1 MVTGWRFAFSFT
13 FIVLKVK
20 SEQSDNKCMSNNLMD
35 EMALDDQAMRPI
47 IEDSD
52 LIGGVYYMNYDE
64 CVIVSNDKW
73 KDEAGGVPRHSYLLA
88 TATNWDNPEE
98 FEEED
103 AYAIL
108 LRATGPEKLPAED
121 DLMNVR
127 EEAMRRKITNDTA
140 VDSSQVPGTSEEIM
154 DVLTKNE
161 IQFSG
166 INAKILGTVYEDDGI
181 EFGSDVETFYSSA
194 RYKVYKPNAQALS
207 EIFKLIQ
214 HDQDKQDEDDS
225 VIRLGRVRYTSTER
239 NRRLSEATVPIDID
253 DVVGNKTALFGMTRT
268 GKSNTMK
275 VLATSVFQHAVETD
289 EEIGQLMFDPAGEYA
304 NVNQQD
310 DETALADIHD
320 DVVSVYSWGGAVEDG
335 VESLQIDFFDYE
347 QMDEVWQ
354 TIKLHLTR
362 DADYVTSF
370 KAANPVGPENRNEN
384 YSEFNKAVRC
394 QSALYTC
401 LVKAGFDTGNDFSTP
416 IPTNTDIRDAVNSNV
431 SGSDIDF
438 NMPGNTPA
446 GWVFVDE
453 DDLVKFWETVAENRD
468 VINNVDDDWITNDV
482 EAMLV
487 MLNMESGNGYKI
499 LEDLRRY
506 HDPGTKGYYPDIIYE
521 SLADGDIVIVD
532 LTQGTDE
539 INQRI
544 SKTIV
549 ERVVERQVELF
560 TDGEDPHNMEVYVEE
575 AHRLFGSDYL
585 DDADATDPY
594 VRLAKEAAKYNIG
607 LIYATQEVSGVD
619 GRVLAN
625 TANWIVTHLNNT
637 NETKELSRYY
647 NFEDFE
653 QLTLEAEDV
662 GFARVK
668 TLSGQFI
675 IPTQIDEFDQ
685 DLIQQAGDLY
695 EAKHGDSD
703 GEFLSDYE

>member
-1 MVTGWRFAFSFT
+1 MP
-13 FIVLKVK
+13 
-20 SEQSDNKCMSNNLMD
+20 NNLMD

-47 IEDSD
+47 IDDSD

-64 CVIVSNDKW
+64 CVIVSNDRW

-88 TATNWDNPEE
+88 TATDWDNPEE

-121 DLMNVR
+121 DLMQVR
-127 EEAMRRKITNDTA
+127 EEAMRRKITNDTS
-140 VDSSQVPGTSEEIM
+140 VDTSQVPGTSEEIM

-166 INAKILGTVYEDDGI
+166 INAKILGTVYEGDDGI

-214 HDQDKQDEDDS
+214 HDQDEQDEDDS

-239 NRRLSEATVPIDID
+239 NPRLSEATVPIDID

-275 VLATSVFQHAVETD
+275 VLATSIFQHAVETD

-320 DVVSVYSWGGAVEDG
+320 DVVSVYSWGGADEDG

-370 KAANPVGPENRNEN
+370 KAANPVGPDNRNEN

-394 QSALYTC
+394 QSALYAC

-416 IPTNTDIRDAVNSNV
+416 IPTNTDIRDAVNSNI

-438 NMPGNTPA
+438 NMPGNAPP

-468 VINNVDDDWITNDV
+468 AINNADDDWITNDV

-506 HDPGTKGYYPDIIYE
+506 HDPGTEGYYPDIIYE

-560 TDGEDPHNMEVYVEE
+560 TGGEEPHNMEVYVEE

-637 NETKELSRYY
+637 NETRELSRYY

-653 QLTLEAEDV
+653 RLTLEAEDV

>member
-1 MVTGWRFAFSFT
+1 M
-13 FIVLKVK
+13 LKVK
-20 SEQSDNKCMSNNLMD
+20 FKQSDNKCMSNNLMD

-73 KDEAGGVPRHSYLLA
+73 KDEAGGVPRHSYLVA

-194 RYKVYKPNAQALS
+194 RYKVYKPNARALS

-214 HDQDKQDEDDS
+214 HDQDEQDEDDS

-239 NRRLSEATVPIDID
+239 NPRLSEATVPIDIN

-275 VLATSVFQHAVETD
+275 VLATSIFQHAVETD
-289 EEIGQLMFDPAGEYA
+289 EEIGQLMFDPTGEYA

-370 KAANPVGPENRNEN
+370 KAANPVGPENQNEN

-394 QSALYTC
+394 QSALYAC

-438 NMPGNTPA
+438 NMSGNTPA

-468 VINNVDDDWITNDV
+468 VINDADYDWITNDV

-487 MLNMESGNGYKI
+487 MLNIESGNGYKI

-506 HDPGTKGYYPDIIYE
+506 HDPGTEGYYPDIIYE

-594 VRLAKEAAKYNIG
+594 VRLAKEAAKYDIG

-653 QLTLEAEDV
+653 RLTLEAEDV

-668 TLSGQFI
+668 TLSGKFI

-703 GEFLSDYE
+703 SEFLSEYE

>member
-1 MVTGWRFAFSFT
+1 MA
-13 FIVLKVK
+13 
-20 SEQSDNKCMSNNLMD
+20 NNLMN

-47 IEDSD
+47 IESSE
-52 LIGGVYYMNYDE
+52 LIGGVYYMDYDE

-73 KDEAGGVPRHSYLLA
+73 KDRAGGVPRHCYLLA
-88 TATNWDNPEE
+88 TATDWENPEN
-98 FEEED
+98 FREED
-103 AYAIL
+103 AYAML
-108 LRATGPEKLPAED
+108 LRATGPKKLPAED
-121 DLMNVR
+121 DLMQVR
-127 EEAMRRKITNDTA
+127 EEAMRRKITSDSS
-140 VDSSQVPGTSEEIM
+140 VDSSQIPGTSEDIM

-166 INAKILGTVYEDDGI
+166 INAKILGTVYEGDGGI
-181 EFGSDVETFYSSA
+181 QFGSDVETFYSSA
-194 RYKVYKPNAQALS
+194 RYKVYKPSSQALS

-214 HDQDKQDEDDS
+214 HDQDEEDEDNDS

-239 NRRLSEATVPIDID
+239 NSQLEDATVPIDID
-253 DVVGNKTALFGMTRT
+253 DVIGNKTALFGMTRT

-275 VLATSVFQHAVETD
+275 VLATSIFQHAIQTEKQV
-289 EEIGQLMFDPAGEYA
+289 GQLMFDPAGEYA
-304 NVNQQD
+304 NINQQD
-310 DETALADIHD
+310 DETALADIHE
-320 DVVSVYSWGGAVEDG
+320 DVVTIYSWGGDDEEN

-347 QMDEVWQ
+347 QIDEVWQ
-354 TIKLHLTR
+354 TIKLQLTR
-362 DADYVTSF
+362 DRDYVNSF
-370 KAANPVGPENRNEN
+370 KAANPVGPESREDN
-384 YSEFNKAVRC
+384 YPEFNKAVRC
-394 QSALYTC
+394 QSSLYAC
-401 LVKAGFDTGNDFSTP
+401 LVEAGFDTGEEFSTP
-416 IPTNTDIRDAVNSNV
+416 IPTNKDVRDAVNNNLRSSSSEFEESDGGP
-431 SGSDIDF
+431 SGWIF
-438 NMPGNTPA
+438 AN
-446 GWVFVDE
+446 E
-453 DDLVKFWETVAENRD
+453 KRLVEFWKTVAENRD
-468 VINNVDDDWITNDV
+468 AVESADPDWITNDV

-487 MLNMESGNGYKI
+487 MLNQEAGNGYKI

-506 HDPGTKGYYPDIIYE
+506 HDPGTEGYYPDIIYE
-521 SLADGDIVIVD
+521 SLAGGDIVIVD

-549 ERVVERQVELF
+549 KRVVERQVDLF
-560 TDGEDPHNMEVYVEE
+560 TAGDEPHNIEVYVEE

-647 NFEDFE
+647 NFEDFKR
-653 QLTLEAEDV
+653 LTLEAEDV

-668 TLSGQFI
+668 TLSGKFI

-685 DLIQQAGDLY
+685 DLIEEAGQLY
-695 EAKHGDSD
+695 EANHGTTDGDS
-703 GEFLSDYE
+703 LSDYE

>member
-1 MVTGWRFAFSFT
+1 
-13 FIVLKVK
+13 
-20 SEQSDNKCMSNNLMD
+20 MD

-73 KDEAGGVPRHSYLLA
+73 KDEAGGVPRHSYLVA

-194 RYKVYKPNAQALS
+194 RYKVYKPNARALS

-214 HDQDKQDEDDS
+214 HDQDEQDEDDS
-225 VIRLGRVRYTSTER
+225 MIRLGRVRYTSTER
-239 NRRLSEATVPIDID
+239 NPRLSEAAVPIDID

-275 VLATSVFQHAVETD
+275 VLATSIFQHAVETD

-394 QSALYTC
+394 QSALYAC

-431 SGSDIDF
+431 SGLDIDF
-438 NMPGNTPA
+438 NMPGNAPS

-468 VINNVDDDWITNDV
+468 VINDVDDDWITNDV

-506 HDPGTKGYYPDIIYE
+506 HDPGTEGYYPDIIYE

-668 TLSGQFI
+668 TLSGKFI

-703 GEFLSDYE
+703 GEFLSEYE

>member
-1 MVTGWRFAFSFT
+1 MTP
-13 FIVLKVK
+13 
-20 SEQSDNKCMSNNLMD
+20 DLMD
-35 EMALDDQAMRPI
+35 EMALDDQAIRPI
-47 IEDSD
+47 IEGSD
-52 LIGGVYYMNYDE
+52 LVGGIYYMNYDE
-64 CVIVSNDKW
+64 GVIVSNDKW
-73 KDEAGGVPRHSYLLA
+73 KDDAGGIPRHCYLLA
-88 TATNWDNPEE
+88 TATDWENPDE

-103 AYAIL
+103 AYAML

-121 DLMNVR
+121 DLMQVR
-127 EEAMRRKITNDTA
+127 EEAMRRKITNDTG
-140 VDSSQVPGTSEEIM
+140 VDARNVPGSSEEIM

-166 INAKILGTVYEDDGI
+166 INAKILGTIYETDDGVQ
-181 EFGSDVETFYSSA
+181 FGSDVETFYSSA
-194 RYKVYKPNAQALS
+194 RYKVYKPRPEALS
-207 EIFKLIQ
+207 KIFQLIQ
-214 HDQDKQDEDDS
+214 LDQNEPDDS

-239 NRRLSEATVPIDID
+239 NSELDDATVPLDIN

-275 VLATSVFQHAVETD
+275 VLATNIFEHAVETD
-289 EEIGQLMFDPAGEYA
+289 QEIGQLLFDPAGEYA
-304 NVNQQD
+304 NVNTQD

-320 DVVSVYSWGGAVEDG
+320 DVVTVYSWGGGGDD

-347 QMDEVWQ
+347 QIDEVWQ

-362 DADYVTSF
+362 DRDYVNSF
-370 KAANPVGPENRNEN
+370 KAANPVAPEQQGDNQGEVNE
-384 YSEFNKAVRC
+384 AVRC
-394 QSALYTC
+394 QSVLYAC
-401 LVKAGFDTGNDFSTP
+401 LIRAGFETPNGFRTP
-416 IPTNTDIRDAVNSNV
+416 IPTNAAVRDAVNAHVDDNDPDFEN
-431 SGSDIDF
+431 SGF
-438 NMPGNTPA
+438 GAPG
-446 GWVFVDE
+446 WSFVN
-453 DDLVKFWETVAENRD
+453 ENRLEEFWD
-468 VINNVDDDWITNDV
+468 IVANNRDDINDADEDWITNDV

-487 MLNMESGNGYKI
+487 MFNQEAGNGYQI

-506 HDPGTKGYYPDIIYE
+506 HDPGTQGYYPDIIYD

-532 LTQGTDE
+532 LTSGTDE

-549 ERVVERQVELF
+549 ERVVERQVDMF
-560 TDGEDPHNMEVYVEE
+560 TNGQEPHNMEVYVEE

-625 TANWIVTHLNNT
+625 TANWIVTHLNNR
-637 NETKELSRYY
+637 NETRELSRYY

-653 QLTLEAEDV
+653 RLTLEAEDV

-675 IPTQIDEFDQ
+675 VPTQIDKFDQ
-685 DLIQQAGDLY
+685 DLITRAGDRY
-695 EAKHGDSD
+695 EQRYGDD
-703 GEFLSDYE
+703 DDTLQEAF

>member
-1 MVTGWRFAFSFT
+1 
-13 FIVLKVK
+13 
-20 SEQSDNKCMSNNLMD
+20 MSNNLMD

-88 TATNWDNPEE
+88 TATDWDNPEE
-98 FEEED
+98 FKEED

-121 DLMNVR
+121 DLMKVR

-166 INAKILGTVYEDDGI
+166 INTKILGTVYEGDDGI

-207 EIFKLIQ
+207 KIFKLIQ
-214 HDQDKQDEDDS
+214 QDQDEQDEDDS

-239 NRRLSEATVPIDID
+239 NPRLSEATVPIDID

-275 VLATSVFQHAVETD
+275 VLATSIFQHAVETD

-320 DVVSVYSWGGAVEDG
+320 DVVSVYSWGGADEDG

-347 QMDEVWQ
+347 QIDEVWQ

-370 KAANPVGPENRNEN
+370 KSANPVGPENKREN
-384 YSEFNKAVRC
+384 RSEFTKSVRC
-394 QSALYTC
+394 QSALYAC

-416 IPTNTDIRDAVNSNV
+416 IPTNTAIRDAVNDNI

-438 NMPGNTPA
+438 NLPGNTPP
-446 GWVFVDE
+446 GWAFVDE
-453 DDLVKFWETVAENRD
+453 DELVKFWETVAENRD
-468 VINNVDDDWITNDV
+468 AINNADDDWITNDV

-506 HDPGTKGYYPDIIYE
+506 HDPGTQGYYPDIIYE

-560 TDGEDPHNMEVYVEE
+560 TGGEEPHNMEVYVEE

-619 GRVLAN
+619 SRVLAN

-653 QLTLEAEDV
+653 RLTLEAEDV

-685 DLIQQAGDLY
+685 NLIQQAGDMY
-695 EAKHGDSD
+695 EAEHGDSD
-703 GEFLSDYE
+703 SKLLSDYE

>member
-1 MVTGWRFAFSFT
+1 
-13 FIVLKVK
+13 
-20 SEQSDNKCMSNNLMD
+20 MSNNLMD

-88 TATNWDNPEE
+88 TATDWDNPEE

-121 DLMNVR
+121 DLMKVR

-166 INAKILGTVYEDDGI
+166 INAKILGTVYEDDDGI

-214 HDQDKQDEDDS
+214 HDQDEQDEDDS

-239 NRRLSEATVPIDID
+239 NPRLSEATVPIDID

-275 VLATSVFQHAVETD
+275 VLATSIFQHAVETD

-320 DVVSVYSWGGAVEDG
+320 DVVSVYSWGGAEEDG

-394 QSALYTC
+394 QSALYAC
-401 LVKAGFDTGNDFSTP
+401 LVKAGFDTANDFSTP

-438 NMPGNTPA
+438 NIPGNAPA

-468 VINNVDDDWITNDV
+468 AISDADDDWITNDV

-506 HDPGTKGYYPDIIYE
+506 HDPGTEGYYPDIIYE

-560 TDGEDPHNMEVYVEE
+560 TGGEEPHNIEVYVEE

-585 DDADATDPY
+585 DDADVTDPY

-653 QLTLEAEDV
+653 RLTLEAEDV

>member
-1 MVTGWRFAFSFT
+1 
-13 FIVLKVK
+13 
-20 SEQSDNKCMSNNLMD
+20 MSNNLMD

-52 LIGGVYYMNYDE
+52 LIGGVYYMNYGE

-73 KDEAGGVPRHSYLLA
+73 KDEAGDVPRHSYLLA
-88 TATNWDNPEE
+88 TATDWDNPEE

-121 DLMNVR
+121 DLMKVR

-166 INAKILGTVYEDDGI
+166 INAKILGTVYEDDSDGI

-214 HDQDKQDEDDS
+214 HDQDEQDEDDS

-239 NRRLSEATVPIDID
+239 NPRLSEATVPIDID

-275 VLATSVFQHAVETD
+275 VLATSIFQHAVETD

-320 DVVSVYSWGGAVEDG
+320 DVVSVYSWGGAEEDG

-394 QSALYTC
+394 QSALYAC

-438 NMPGNTPA
+438 NMPGNAPA

-468 VINNVDDDWITNDV
+468 AINDADDDWITNDV

-506 HDPGTKGYYPDIIYE
+506 HDPGTEGYYPDIIYE

-560 TDGEDPHNMEVYVEE
+560 TGGEETHDMEVYVEE

-585 DDADATDPY
+585 DDADVTDPY

-653 QLTLEAEDV
+653 RLTLEAEDV

-685 DLIQQAGDLY
+685 DLIQQTGDLY

>member
-1 MVTGWRFAFSFT
+1 
-13 FIVLKVK
+13 
-20 SEQSDNKCMSNNLMD
+20 MD

-88 TATNWDNPEE
+88 TATDWDNPEE
-98 FEEED
+98 FKEED

-121 DLMNVR
+121 DLMKVR
-127 EEAMRRKITNDTA
+127 EEAMRRKITNDTS
-140 VDSSQVPGTSEEIM
+140 VDTGQVPGSSEEIM

-166 INAKILGTVYEDDGI
+166 INAKILGTAYEDDDGI

-194 RYKVYKPNAQALS
+194 RYKVYKPNARALS

-214 HDQDKQDEDDS
+214 HDQDEQDEDDS

-239 NRRLSEATVPIDID
+239 NPRLSEATVPIDID

-275 VLATSVFQHAVETD
+275 VLATSIFQHAVETD

-320 DVVSVYSWGGAVEDG
+320 DVVSVYSWGGVEEEG
-335 VESLQIDFFDYE
+335 IESLQIDFFDYE

-394 QSALYTC
+394 QSALYAC
-401 LVKAGFDTGNDFSTP
+401 LMKAGFDTGNDFSTP

-438 NMPGNTPA
+438 NMPGNAPA

-468 VINNVDDDWITNDV
+468 AINDADDDWITNDV

-506 HDPGTKGYYPDIIYE
+506 HDPGTEGYYPDIIYE

-560 TDGEDPHNMEVYVEE
+560 TGGEEPHNIEVYVEE

-585 DDADATDPY
+585 DDADVTDPY

-653 QLTLEAEDV
+653 RLTLEAEDV

>member
-1 MVTGWRFAFSFT
+1 
-13 FIVLKVK
+13 
-20 SEQSDNKCMSNNLMD
+20 MSSNLMD

-88 TATNWDNPEE
+88 TATDWDNPEE
-98 FEEED
+98 FKEED

-121 DLMNVR
+121 DLMKVR
-127 EEAMRRKITNDTA
+127 EEAMRRKVTNDTA

-166 INAKILGTVYEDDGI
+166 INAKILGTAYEDDDGI

-194 RYKVYKPNAQALS
+194 RYKVYKPNARALS

-214 HDQDKQDEDDS
+214 HDQDEQDEDDS

-239 NRRLSEATVPIDID
+239 NPRLSEATVPIDID

-275 VLATSVFQHAVETD
+275 VLATSIFQHAVETD

-320 DVVSVYSWGGAVEDG
+320 DVVSVYSWGGVEEEG
-335 VESLQIDFFDYE
+335 IESLQIDFFDYE

-394 QSALYTC
+394 QSALYAC
-401 LVKAGFDTGNDFSTP
+401 LMKAGFDTGNDFSTP

-438 NMPGNTPA
+438 NMPGNAPA

-468 VINNVDDDWITNDV
+468 AINDADDDWITNDV

-506 HDPGTKGYYPDIIYE
+506 HDPGTQGYYPDIIYE

-560 TDGEDPHNMEVYVEE
+560 TGGEEPHNMEVYVEE

-653 QLTLEAEDV
+653 RLTLEAEDV

-675 IPTQIDEFDQ
+675 IPTQIDKFDQ

>member
-1 MVTGWRFAFSFT
+1 MTS
-13 FIVLKVK
+13 
-20 SEQSDNKCMSNNLMD
+20 NLMD

-47 IEDSD
+47 IDNSS
-52 LIGGVYYMNYDE
+52 LVGGVYYMNYDE

-73 KDEAGGVPRHSYLLA
+73 KDDAGGVPRHCYLLA
-88 TATNWDNPEE
+88 TPTDWDDPDE
-98 FEEED
+98 FEEDD
-103 AYAIL
+103 AYAML

-121 DLMNVR
+121 DLMQVR
-127 EEAMRRKITNDTA
+127 EEAMRRKITNDTS
-140 VDSSQVPGTSEEIM
+140 VDSAQVPGTSEEIM

-166 INAKILGTVYEDDGI
+166 INAKILGTVYEDDDGI

-194 RYKVYKPNAQALS
+194 RYKVYKPNAEAIS

-214 HDQDKQDEDDS
+214 LDKDDEEDGNDS

-239 NRRLSEATVPIDID
+239 NTQLGNATVPIDIK

-275 VLATSVFQHAVETD
+275 VLATNIFQHAVETD
-289 EEIGQLMFDPAGEYA
+289 QEIGQLMFDPAGEYA

-310 DETALADIHD
+310 EETALADIHE
-320 DVVSVYSWGGAVEDG
+320 DVVTVYSWGGDDEEN

-362 DADYVTSF
+362 DRDYVNSF
-370 KAANPVGPENRNEN
+370 KAANPVGPEDRDEN

-394 QSALYTC
+394 QSALYAC
-401 LVKAGFDTGNDFSTP
+401 LVKAGFDTGENFSTP
-416 IPTNTDIRDAVNSNV
+416 IPTNADIRDAVNTNT
-431 SGSDIDF
+431 SDSSREFEASDAGP
-438 NMPGNTPA
+438 PGWIFAN
-446 GWVFVDE
+446 E
-453 DDLVKFWETVAENRD
+453 DRLVEFWETVAENREA
-468 VINNVDDDWITNDV
+468 INDTDDDWITNDV

-487 MLNMESGNGYKI
+487 MLNLEAGNGYKI
-499 LEDLRRY
+499 LEGLRRY
-506 HDPGTKGYYPDIIYE
+506 HDPGTEGYYPDIIYE

-549 ERVVERQVELF
+549 ERVVERQVTLF
-560 TDGEDPHNMEVYVEE
+560 TEGDDPHNIEVYVEE

-585 DDADATDPY
+585 DDADSTDPY

-653 QLTLEAEDV
+653 RLTLEAEDV

-675 IPTQIDEFDQ
+675 VPTQIDQFDQ
-685 DLIQQAGDLY
+685 DLIEEAGKRY
-695 EAKHGDSD
+695 EAKYGKNDDESL
-703 GEFLSDYE
+703 ENWQ

>member
-1 MVTGWRFAFSFT
+1 
-13 FIVLKVK
+13 
-20 SEQSDNKCMSNNLMD
+20 MD

-47 IEDSD
+47 IESSD

-73 KDEAGGVPRHSYLLA
+73 KDEAGGVPRHCYLLA
-88 TATNWDNPEE
+88 TATDWENPEE

-103 AYAIL
+103 AYAML
-108 LRATGPEKLPAED
+108 LRSTGPEKLPAED
-121 DLMNVR
+121 DLMQVR
-127 EEAMRRKITNDTA
+127 EEAMRRKVTSDSS
-140 VDSSQVPGTSEEIM
+140 VDNSQVPGTSEEIM

-166 INAKILGTVYEDDGI
+166 INTKILGTVYEGDDGI
-181 EFGSDVETFYSSA
+181 KFGSDVETFYSSA
-194 RYKVYKPNAQALS
+194 RYKVYKPSAQALS
-207 EIFKLIQ
+207 EIFNLIQ
-214 HDQDKQDEDDS
+214 HDQDEDKDS

-239 NRRLSEATVPIDID
+239 NPQLEDATVPIDID

-275 VLATSVFQHAVETD
+275 VLATSIFQHAVQTD

-310 DETALADIHD
+310 EDTALADIHD
-320 DVVSVYSWGGAVEDG
+320 DVVSIYSWGADDEDD

-347 QMDEVWQ
+347 QIDEVWQ

-362 DADYVTSF
+362 DRDYVNSF
-370 KAANPVGPENRNEN
+370 KAANPVGPDNREDN
-384 YSEFNKAVRC
+384 YSEFNKALRC
-394 QSALYTC
+394 QSALYAC
-401 LVKAGFDTGNDFSTP
+401 LVKAGFDTGDDFSTP
-416 IPTNTDIRDAVNSNV
+416 IPTNQDVRDTVNNNLRS
-431 SGSDIDF
+431 SSSDFEASDGGP
-438 NMPGNTPA
+438 PGWIFA
-446 GWVFVDE
+446 DE
-453 DDLVKFWETVAENRD
+453 KRLVEFWETVAENRD
-468 VINNVDDDWITNDV
+468 AVENADPDWITNDI

-487 MLNMESGNGYKI
+487 MLNQEAGNGYKI
-499 LEDLRRY
+499 LENLRRY
-506 HDPGTKGYYPDIIYE
+506 HDPGTEGYYPDIIYD
-521 SLADGDIVIVD
+521 SLANGDIVIVD

-549 ERVVERQVELF
+549 ERVVERQVEIF
-560 TDGEDPHNMEVYVEE
+560 TDGDEPHNIEVYVEE

-653 QLTLEAEDV
+653 RLTLEAEDV

-668 TLSGQFI
+668 TLSGKFI

-685 DLIQQAGDLY
+685 DLIEQAGQLY
-695 EAKHGDSD
+695 DAKHGETD
-703 GEFLSDYE
+703 GEFLSDY

>member
-1 MVTGWRFAFSFT
+1 
-13 FIVLKVK
+13 
-20 SEQSDNKCMSNNLMD
+20 MSNNLMD

-52 LIGGVYYMNYDE
+52 LIGGVYYMNYGE

-88 TATNWDNPEE
+88 TATDWDNPEE

-121 DLMNVR
+121 DLMKVR

-166 INAKILGTVYEDDGI
+166 INAKILGTVYEDDSDGI

-214 HDQDKQDEDDS
+214 HDQDEQDEDDS

-239 NRRLSEATVPIDID
+239 NPRLSEATVPIDID

-275 VLATSVFQHAVETD
+275 VLATSIFQHAVETD

-320 DVVSVYSWGGAVEDG
+320 DVVSVYSWGGAEEDG

-394 QSALYTC
+394 QSALYAC

-416 IPTNTDIRDAVNSNV
+416 IPTNTDIRDTVNSNV

-438 NMPGNTPA
+438 NMPGNAPA

-468 VINNVDDDWITNDV
+468 AINDADDDWITNDV

-506 HDPGTKGYYPDIIYE
+506 HDPGTEGYYPDIIYE

-549 ERVVERQVELF
+549 ERVVERQVKLF
-560 TDGEDPHNMEVYVEE
+560 TGGEEPHNIEVYVEE

-585 DDADATDPY
+585 DDADVTDPY

-653 QLTLEAEDV
+653 RLTLEAEDV

-685 DLIQQAGDLY
+685 DLIQQTGDLY

>member
-1 MVTGWRFAFSFT
+1 
-13 FIVLKVK
+13 
-20 SEQSDNKCMSNNLMD
+20 MSNNLMD

-52 LIGGVYYMNYDE
+52 LIGGVYYMNYGE

-73 KDEAGGVPRHSYLLA
+73 KDEAGDVPRHSYLLA
-88 TATNWDNPEE
+88 TATDWDNPEE

-121 DLMNVR
+121 DLMKVR

-166 INAKILGTVYEDDGI
+166 INAKILGTVYEDDSDGI

-214 HDQDKQDEDDS
+214 HDQDEQDEDDS

-239 NRRLSEATVPIDID
+239 NPRLSEATVPIDID

-275 VLATSVFQHAVETD
+275 VLATSIFQHAVETD

-320 DVVSVYSWGGAVEDG
+320 DVVSVYSWGGAEEDG

-394 QSALYTC
+394 QSALYAC

-416 IPTNTDIRDAVNSNV
+416 IPTNTDIRDTVNSNV

-438 NMPGNTPA
+438 NMPGNAPA

-468 VINNVDDDWITNDV
+468 AINDADDDWITNDV

-506 HDPGTKGYYPDIIYE
+506 HDPGTEGYYPDIIYE

-549 ERVVERQVELF
+549 ERVVERQVKLF
-560 TDGEDPHNMEVYVEE
+560 TGGEEPHNIEVYVEE

-585 DDADATDPY
+585 DDADVTDPY

-653 QLTLEAEDV
+653 RLTLEAEDV

-685 DLIQQAGDLY
+685 DLIQQTGDLY

>member
-1 MVTGWRFAFSFT
+1 MG
-13 FIVLKVK
+13 
-20 SEQSDNKCMSNNLMD
+20 
-35 EMALDDQAMRPI
+35 
-47 IEDSD
+47 
-52 LIGGVYYMNYDE
+52 
-64 CVIVSNDKW
+64 
-73 KDEAGGVPRHSYLLA
+73 PRHSYLVA

-194 RYKVYKPNAQALS
+194 RYKVYKPNARALS

-214 HDQDKQDEDDS
+214 HDQDEQDEDDS

-239 NRRLSEATVPIDID
+239 NPRLSEATVPIDIN

-275 VLATSVFQHAVETD
+275 VLATSIFQHAVETD
-289 EEIGQLMFDPAGEYA
+289 EEIGQLMFDPTGEYA

-310 DETALADIHD
+310 NETALADIHD

-370 KAANPVGPENRNEN
+370 KAANPVGPENQNEN

-394 QSALYTC
+394 Q
-401 LVKAGFDTGNDFSTP
+401 
-416 IPTNTDIRDAVNSNV
+416 
-431 SGSDIDF
+431 
-438 NMPGNTPA
+438 
-446 GWVFVDE
+446 
-453 DDLVKFWETVAENRD
+453 
-468 VINNVDDDWITNDV
+468 
-482 EAMLV
+482 
-487 MLNMESGNGYKI
+487 
-499 LEDLRRY
+499 
-506 HDPGTKGYYPDIIYE
+506 
-521 SLADGDIVIVD
+521 
-532 LTQGTDE
+532 
-539 INQRI
+539 
-544 SKTIV
+544 
-549 ERVVERQVELF
+549 
-560 TDGEDPHNMEVYVEE
+560 
-575 AHRLFGSDYL
+575 
-585 DDADATDPY
+585 
-594 VRLAKEAAKYNIG
+594 
-607 LIYATQEVSGVD
+607 
-619 GRVLAN
+619 
-625 TANWIVTHLNNT
+625 
-637 NETKELSRYY
+637 
-647 NFEDFE
+647 
-653 QLTLEAEDV
+653 
-662 GFARVK
+662 
-668 TLSGQFI
+668 
-675 IPTQIDEFDQ
+675 
-685 DLIQQAGDLY
+685 
-695 EAKHGDSD
+695 
-703 GEFLSDYE
+703 

>member
-1 MVTGWRFAFSFT
+1 
-13 FIVLKVK
+13 
-20 SEQSDNKCMSNNLMD
+20 MSNNLMD

-52 LIGGVYYMNYDE
+52 LIGGVYYMNYGE

-73 KDEAGGVPRHSYLLA
+73 KDEAGDVPRHSYLLA
-88 TATNWDNPEE
+88 TATDWDNPEE

-121 DLMNVR
+121 DLMKVR

-166 INAKILGTVYEDDGI
+166 INAKILGTVYEDDSDGI

-214 HDQDKQDEDDS
+214 HDQDEQDEDDS

-239 NRRLSEATVPIDID
+239 NPRLSEATVPIDID

-275 VLATSVFQHAVETD
+275 VLATSIFQHAVETD

-320 DVVSVYSWGGAVEDG
+320 DVVSVYSWGGAEEDG

-394 QSALYTC
+394 QSALYAC
-401 LVKAGFDTGNDFSTP
+401 LVKAGFDTGNDFSMP
-416 IPTNTDIRDAVNSNV
+416 IPTNTDIRDTVNSNV

-438 NMPGNTPA
+438 NMPGNAPA

-468 VINNVDDDWITNDV
+468 AINDADDDWITNDV

-506 HDPGTKGYYPDIIYE
+506 HDPGTEGYYPDIIYE

-549 ERVVERQVELF
+549 ERVVERQVKLF
-560 TDGEDPHNMEVYVEE
+560 TGGEEPHNIEVYVEE

-585 DDADATDPY
+585 DDADVTDPY

-653 QLTLEAEDV
+653 RLTLEAEDV

-685 DLIQQAGDLY
+685 DLIQQTGDLY

>member
-1 MVTGWRFAFSFT
+1 
-13 FIVLKVK
+13 
-20 SEQSDNKCMSNNLMD
+20 MSNNLMD

-47 IEDSD
+47 IEESD

-88 TATNWDNPEE
+88 TATDWDDPEE

-108 LRATGPEKLPAED
+108 IRATGPEKLPAED
-121 DLMNVR
+121 DLMKVR

-166 INAKILGTVYEDDGI
+166 INAKILGTVYEDDDGI

-214 HDQDKQDEDDS
+214 HDQDEQDEDDS

-239 NRRLSEATVPIDID
+239 NPRLSEATVPIDID

-275 VLATSVFQHAVETD
+275 VLATSIFQHAVETD

-320 DVVSVYSWGGAVEDG
+320 DVVSVYSWGGAEEDG

-370 KAANPVGPENRNEN
+370 KAANPVGPDNKRENR
-384 YSEFNKAVRC
+384 SEFTKSVRC
-394 QSALYTC
+394 QSALYAC

-416 IPTNTDIRDAVNSNV
+416 IPTNADIRDAVNSSV

-438 NMPGNTPA
+438 NMPGNAPP
-446 GWVFVDE
+446 GWVFADE

-468 VINNVDDDWITNDV
+468 VINDADDDWITNDV

-506 HDPGTKGYYPDIIYE
+506 HDPGTEGYYPDIIYE

-549 ERVVERQVELF
+549 ERVVERQVDLF
-560 TDGEDPHNMEVYVEE
+560 TGGEEPHNMEVYVEE

-637 NETKELSRYY
+637 NETKDLSRYY

-653 QLTLEAEDV
+653 RLTLEAEDV

-695 EAKHGDSD
+695 EAKHGESD